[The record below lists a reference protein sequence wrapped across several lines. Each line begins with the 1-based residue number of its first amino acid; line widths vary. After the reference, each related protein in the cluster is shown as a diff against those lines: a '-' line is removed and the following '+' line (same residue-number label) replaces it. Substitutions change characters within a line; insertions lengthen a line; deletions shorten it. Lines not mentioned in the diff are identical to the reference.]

1 MSEEHV
7 CEAGKG
13 MAETFL
19 FSARLFGPCALN
31 VPQYLGGMLGN
42 IYIWQSGAL
51 GLGVV
56 ETAPEPEF
64 DWPSVYGT
72 YIPGNDRALDAKSY

>member
-1 MSEEHV
+1 MCEEHV

-31 VPQYLGGMLGN
+31 VTQYQGGKLGK
-42 IYIWQSGAL
+42 IYIWQFGARCR
-51 GLGVV
+51 GN
-56 ETAPEPEF
+56 
-64 DWPSVYGT
+64 GT
-72 YIPGNDRALDAKSY
+72 GTGI